1 MEVPAL
7 KRGFDLVRMELVF
20 YFSFS
25 LSVVYFQFP
34 ESFFDDLL
42 LSEEEMEVLEELRA
56 EIGLD
61 AVENLVLFVFQFLCY
76 FLFTTPS
83 FLK

>member
-1 MEVPAL
+1 MKVPAL
-7 KRGFDLVRMELVF
+7 ERGFDLVRMKLVF
-20 YFSFS
+20 YLSFS

-34 ESFFDDLL
+34 KSFLDDLL

-56 EIGLD
+56 KIGLY

-76 FLFTTPS
+76 FLFTPS